1 MEDDFKNIKTGM
13 FQQLAKGT
21 KPKIKI
27 AQNEDKLP

>member
-21 KPKIKI
+21 KPNMKI
-27 AQNEDKLP
+27 AHNEDKIP